1 MIKIIC
7 VGKIK
12 ESFYRDAIMEYKK
25 RLDKYHKVE
34 IIEVMDSNINQEK
47 ELILKKIRERDYI
60 ITMEIDGKE
69 LDSIEFADFIDKS
82 LIRNSNIT
90 FIIGGSNGLHDDIKK
105 LSIIVG
111 VIVVAFGLVYGLT
124 VGATK
129 LGLFEPHYTKPEAAD
144 AVISYEKINSGN
156 ENNGIG
162 NSNNNKGE
170 ANSKNRKYARWPR
183 RKQRCKQRCKQR

>member
-105 LSIIVG
+105 LSNYALSFSKMTFPHQLFRVILLEQRYRAFKIIHN
-111 VIVVAFGLVYGLT
+111 
-124 VGATK
+124 
-129 LGLFEPHYTKPEAAD
+129 E
-144 AVISYEKINSGN
+144 SYHK
-156 ENNGIG
+156 
-162 NSNNNKGE
+162 
-170 ANSKNRKYARWPR
+170 
-183 RKQRCKQRCKQR
+183 